1 MTEENQ
7 VAKLIQT
14 QSEKKVLE
22 SVQSSVVKILKK
34 RVSQKTFQSLNKVKD
49 E

>member
-7 VAKLIQT
+7 VAKLINT
-14 QSEKKVLE
+14 QAEKKVLE
-22 SVQSSVVKILKK
+22 SVQSSVVKIIKS
-34 RVSQKTFQSLNKVKD
+34 RVSQSTFQSLKKVKD